1 MREMSQVKS
10 HIFRAYD
17 IRGVYGEDLDE
28 HVAEMIGLAYGTI
41 LGNRGKVVVGRDVR
55 ISGDVLAGGVA
66 RGLSR
71 AGCDILMVGIVTTP
85 MLYFS
90 TIHFE
95 ANGGVQVTASH
106 NPPEWNGFKLVKPGG
121 ATLSAGAGMEELKEM
136 VINQRF
142 REAERKGEIKEVDA
156 LTPYVELMV
165 SKFKLSRG
173 LKIAIDY
180 SNGAAAIAFPKIA
193 ERLGLEVE
201 AINETPDGRF
211 PGHLPEP
218 TEETLKDLQDLVVRV
233 GADFGAG
240 FDGDGD
246 RVVFVDDR
254 GRIIPGDITLAV
266 YVKYLEKRGK
276 VVYDVSSSNALKEV
290 ILENG
295 CEPVEMRVG
304 RAFILNAVRE
314 QNAVIGGEKS
324 NHFYF
329 PEIWGFDDAVYA
341 TLKMAEIVLKSGKR
355 LSQLVDEIPHYP
367 SIPIKTYECA
377 DEVKWKVVEDIAEQ
391 YRSRGLEINTID
403 GVKAY
408 FDDGW
413 VLIRPSN
420 TMPQIKMTAEAKTEK
435 RLREIVEEAEDLIKA
450 SIKKLA
456 SGR

>member
-1 MREMSQVKS
+1 MSRVKS

-17 IRGVYGEDLDE
+17 IRGVYGQDLDE
-28 HVAEMIGLAYGTI
+28 QLAEMIGLAYGTI

-55 ISGDVLAGGVA
+55 ISGGVLAEGVA

-71 AGCDILMVGIVTTP
+71 AGCDVLMVGMVTTP

-142 REAERKGEIKEVDA
+142 REAEKKGEIREVDA

-314 QNAVIGGEKS
+314 LKAVIGGEKS

-329 PEIWGFDDAVYA
+329 PEIWGFDDAIYA
-341 TLKMAEIVLKSGKR
+341 TLRMAEIVVKSGKK
-355 LSQLVDEIPHYP
+355 LSQLVDEIPAYP
-367 SIPIKTYECA
+367 SIPIKTFECP
-377 DEVKWKVVEDIAEQ
+377 DELKAKVVEEMARH
-391 YRSRGLEINTID
+391 YRERGLRVSTID

-408 FDDGW
+408 FEDGW
-413 VLIRPSN
+413 VLVRQSN
-420 TMPQIKMTAEAKTEK
+420 TMPQVKMTAEAKTEK
-435 RLREIVEEAEDLIKA
+435 RLREIVEEAEELIKEA
-450 SIKKLA
+450 IRRLEERK
-456 SGR
+456 

>member
-1 MREMSQVKS
+1 MSQVKP

-28 HVAEMIGLAYGTI
+28 HVAEMIGSAYGTI

-55 ISGDVLAGGVA
+55 ISGDVLARGVA

-71 AGCDILMVGIVTTP
+71 AGCDVLMVGVVTTP

-95 ANGGVQVTASH
+95 ADGGVQVTASH

-121 ATLSAGAGMEELKEM
+121 ATLSAGAGMEELKEI
-136 VINQRF
+136 VINRRF
-142 REAERKGEIKEVDA
+142 REAERKGKIEDVDIQ
-156 LTPYVELMV
+156 TPYIEFMT
-165 SKFKLSRG
+165 SKFRLDRS
-173 LKIAIDY
+173 LKIAVDY
-180 SNGAAAIAFPKIA
+180 SNGAAAIAFPRIA
-193 ERLGLEVE
+193 EKLGLEIE

-218 TEETLKDLQDLVVRV
+218 TEETLKDLQDLVIRV

-266 YVKYLEKRGK
+266 YVKCLEKRGK
-276 VVYDVSSSNALKEV
+276 VVYDVSSSDALKEV
-290 ILENG
+290 ILERG

-314 QNAVIGGEKS
+314 LNAVIGGEKS

-329 PEIWGFDDAVYA
+329 PEIWGFDDAIYA
-341 TLKMAEIVLKSGKR
+341 TLRMAEIIVKSGKK
-355 LSQLVDEIPHYP
+355 LSQLVDEIPAYP
-367 SIPIKTYECA
+367 SIPIKTFECP
-377 DEVKWKVVEDIAEQ
+377 DEIKGKVVELIAEH
-391 YRSRGLEINTID
+391 YEELGLKVSRID

-408 FDDGW
+408 LDDGW
-413 VLIRPSN
+413 VLIRQSN
-420 TMPQIKMTAEAKTEK
+420 TMPQVKMTAEAKTEK
-435 RLREIVEEAEDLIKA
+435 RLREIVEEAEELIKEA
-450 SIKKLA
+450 IRRLEERK
-456 SGR
+456 

>member
-1 MREMSQVKS
+1 
-10 HIFRAYD
+10 
-17 IRGVYGEDLDE
+17 
-28 HVAEMIGLAYGTI
+28 MIGLAYGTI
-41 LGNRGKVVVGRDVR
+41 LGNQGKVVVGRDVR
-55 ISGDVLAGGVA
+55 ISGDVLAEGVA

-71 AGCDILMVGIVTTP
+71 AGCDVLMVGIVTTP

-90 TIHFE
+90 TIYFE
-95 ANGGVQVTASH
+95 ADGGVQVTASH

-136 VINQRF
+136 VIDQKF
-142 REAERKGEIKEVDA
+142 RRAGRKGEIREADA
-156 LTPYVELMV
+156 LTPYVELMA
-165 SKFKLSRG
+165 SKFKLSQG

-193 ERLGLEVE
+193 DKLGLEVK

-218 TEETLKDLQDLVVRV
+218 TEETLKDLQDLVVKAR
-233 GADFGAG
+233 ADFGAG

-246 RVVFVDDR
+246 RVVFVDDK

-266 YVKYLEKRGK
+266 YVKYLEKHGK

-290 ILENG
+290 ILEKG

-314 QNAVIGGEKS
+314 LNAVIGGEKS

-329 PEIWGFDDAVYA
+329 PEIWGFDDAIYA
-341 TLKMAEIVLKSGKR
+341 TLRMAEIVVRSGRK
-355 LSQLVDEIPHYP
+355 LSQLVDEIPAYP
-367 SIPIKTYECA
+367 SIPIKTFECP
-377 DEVKWKVVEDIAEQ
+377 DELKAKVVEEMARH
-391 YRSRGLEINTID
+391 YRRQGLRVNTID

-408 FDDGW
+408 FEDGW
-413 VLIRPSN
+413 VLVRQSN
-420 TMPQIKMTAEAKTEK
+420 TMPQVKMTAEAKTRR
-435 RLREIVEEAEDLIKA
+435 RLKEIVEEAEELIKEA
-450 SIKKLA
+450 IRKLEE
-456 SGR
+456 RK